1 MKGVELGLIISIVI
15 MIIWLLFVGN
25 ISISFKPFSFHLP
38 FWHRSLGIFL
48 AILGFLIYNIGE
60 HMKGYSDGLKKG
72 EEMTWDAI
80 NKVIK
85 DKKDHE
91 QRSNDNIRKQ

>member
-1 MKGVELGLIISIVI
+1 MKGIELGLTISIVI
-15 MIIWLLFVGN
+15 MIIWLLFIGN
-25 ISISFKPFSFHLP
+25 ISISFKPFSIHLP

-48 AILGFLIYNIGE
+48 AVAGFMIYNIGE
-60 HMKGYSDGLKKG
+60 HTKGYYDGLKKG

-91 QRSNDNIRKQ
+91 KDNVQ

>member
-1 MKGVELGLIISIVI
+1 MKGIELGLTISIVI
-15 MIIWLLFVGN
+15 MIIWLLFIGN
-25 ISISFKPFSFHLP
+25 ISISFKPFSIHLP

-48 AILGFLIYNIGE
+48 AVAGFMIYNIGE
-60 HMKGYSDGLKKG
+60 HTKGYSDGLKKG
-72 EEMTWDAI
+72 EEMTWEAV

-91 QRSNDNIRKQ
+91 KDNVQ

>member
-1 MKGVELGLIISIVI
+1 MKGIELGLIISIAI
-15 MIIWLLFVGN
+15 MIIWLLLVGN
-25 ISISFKPFSFHLP
+25 VSINVKPFSIHLP

-48 AILGFLIYNIGE
+48 AIAGFVIYNIGE

-72 EEMTWDAI
+72 EEMTWEAI

-85 DKKDHE
+85 DKKDNE
-91 QRSNDNIRKQ
+91 KDNVQ

>member
-1 MKGVELGLIISIVI
+1 MKGIELGLIISIAI
-15 MIIWLLFVGN
+15 MIIWLLLVGN
-25 ISISFKPFSFHLP
+25 VSINVKPFSIHLP

-48 AILGFLIYNIGE
+48 AIAGFVIYNIGE

-72 EEMTWDAI
+72 EEMTWEAI

-91 QRSNDNIRKQ
+91 KDNVQ

>member
-1 MKGVELGLIISIVI
+1 MKGIKLGLTISIVI
-15 MIIWLLFVGN
+15 MIIWLLFIGN
-25 ISISFKPFSFHLP
+25 ISISFKPFSIHLP

-48 AILGFLIYNIGE
+48 AVAGFMIYNIGE
-60 HMKGYSDGLKKG
+60 HTKGYSDGLKKG
-72 EEMTWDAI
+72 EEMTWEAI

-91 QRSNDNIRKQ
+91 KDNVQ

>member
-1 MKGVELGLIISIVI
+1 
-15 MIIWLLFVGN
+15 
-25 ISISFKPFSFHLP
+25 
-38 FWHRSLGIFL
+38 
-48 AILGFLIYNIGE
+48 
-60 HMKGYSDGLKKG
+60 MKGYSDGLKKG

>member
-1 MKGVELGLIISIVI
+1 MKGIELGLTISIVI
-15 MIIWLLFVGN
+15 MIIWLLFIGN
-25 ISISFKPFSFHLP
+25 ISISFKPFSIHLP

-48 AILGFLIYNIGE
+48 AVAGFMIYNIGE
-60 HMKGYSDGLKKG
+60 HTKGYYDGLKKG
-72 EEMTWDAI
+72 EEMTWDTI

-91 QRSNDNIRKQ
+91 KDKVQ

>member
-1 MKGVELGLIISIVI
+1 
-15 MIIWLLFVGN
+15 
-25 ISISFKPFSFHLP
+25 
-38 FWHRSLGIFL
+38 
-48 AILGFLIYNIGE
+48 
-60 HMKGYSDGLKKG
+60 MKGYSDGLKKG

-91 QRSNDNIRKQ
+91 KDNVQ

>member
-25 ISISFKPFSFHLP
+25 ISISLKPFGFHLP

-48 AILGFLIYNIGE
+48 AVAGFLIYNIGE
-60 HMKGYSDGLKKG
+60 HTKGYSDGLKKG
-72 EEMTWDAI
+72 EEMTWEAI

-91 QRSNDNIRKQ
+91 KDNVQ